1 MELLW
6 HVWLINGSIFLRF
19 LYPAIL
25 SPNLCG
31 LTQESPHEKSSR
43 KFTLIEKTL
52 KTIAN
57 FSKFGPKDSYTK
69 FMSNFFEKE
78 SENMRRFLANISELD
93 CSRLF
98 RLICKLNTLLER
110 PEHSINQAWSETGD
124 RYILKLFRD
133 FIFHSIGFEGEPVMD
148 MAHIFDAGSHD
159 KICLTSRD
167 EQNVII
173 VSYSELHQAFERS
186 FTELMNYGS
195 TGSS

>member
-78 SENMRRFLANISELD
+78 SENMRRFLANISAVQE
-93 CSRLF
+93 SQAMKNIN
-98 RLICKLNTLLER
+98 RLIAAVESMLPKETSTRSSGRSENDDTDEEDMR
-110 PEHSINQAWSETGD
+110 PNET
-124 RYILKLFRD
+124 
-133 FIFHSIGFEGEPVMD
+133 
-148 MAHIFDAGSHD
+148 
-159 KICLTSRD
+159 
-167 EQNVII
+167 
-173 VSYSELHQAFERS
+173 
-186 FTELMNYGS
+186 
-195 TGSS
+195 SS

>member
-1 MELLW
+1 MST
-6 HVWLINGSIFLRF
+6 INGHDIDICEDVDETLVLSCGSIFLRF

-78 SENMRRFLANISELD
+78 SENMRRFLANIS
-93 CSRLF
+93 
-98 RLICKLNTLLER
+98 
-110 PEHSINQAWSETGD
+110 
-124 RYILKLFRD
+124 
-133 FIFHSIGFEGEPVMD
+133 V
-148 MAHIFDAGSHD
+148 
-159 KICLTSRD
+159 
-167 EQNVII
+167 
-173 VSYSELHQAFERS
+173 
-186 FTELMNYGS
+186 
-195 TGSS
+195 